1 MASMGKWDCFT
12 EISSRASLVGMPDF
26 SLKIFP
32 LCGKTC
38 PSPFFCVARCTPG
51 DVAYWTC

>member
-12 EISSRASLVGMPDF
+12 EISSRASLVGTPDF